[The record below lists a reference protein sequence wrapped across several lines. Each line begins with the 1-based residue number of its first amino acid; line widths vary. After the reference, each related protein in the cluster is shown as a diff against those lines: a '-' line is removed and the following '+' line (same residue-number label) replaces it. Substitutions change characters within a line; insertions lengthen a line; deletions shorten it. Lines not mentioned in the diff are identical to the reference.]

1 MKKLVLSL
9 STLGLVY
16 SSLLA
21 NDVQSL
27 LQKNNCMNCHN
38 IVGMKS
44 APPFMAI
51 ARMNSSWFGSNNS
64 KRNIMKSIKEGSQ
77 GKYPMFSNTAMP
89 SYAHLSDKDLNIL
102 AEWITSQSS
111 RGMRGN
117 MMNHNCMDNCMHN
130 NGMNNNWMN
139 NN

>member
-77 GKYPMFSNTAMP
+77 GKYPMFLFQPYSGN
-89 SYAHLSDKDLNIL
+89 
-102 AEWITSQSS
+102 SS
-111 RGMRGN
+111 CNRIMS
-117 MMNHNCMDNCMHN
+117 
-130 NGMNNNWMN
+130 WSL
-139 NN
+139 

>member
-51 ARMNSSWFGSNNS
+51 
-64 KRNIMKSIKEGSQ
+64 KE
-77 GKYPMFSNTAMP
+77 
-89 SYAHLSDKDLNIL
+89 IL
-102 AEWITSQSS
+102 
-111 RGMRGN
+111 
-117 MMNHNCMDNCMHN
+117 
-130 NGMNNNWMN
+130 
-139 NN
+139 